1 MFPLLNVTPQ
11 IMRRSWSILALVA
24 AFAGNPEAS
33 VDQLSLLTTL
43 IVSMIGWRMTTANC
57 VPFE

>member
-24 AFAGNPEAS
+24 AFARNPEAS
-33 VDQLSLLTTL
+33 VDHLSLLTTL